1 MLSSHNLNSNTE
13 SNSRVN
19 SAFGNRVLKENL
31 YLPVSQSVGID
42 AKAETVLINS
52 ATQPMFGS
60 SHMFNIIEKNVVLN
74 GCTLRLEL
82 PPNVGTNGY
91 QGVYVPGHFFV
102 DRVNI
107 TINGQ
112 VFELIVDL
120 DNFLRLQ
127 LYSVD
132 ADRMSSNQACGLYS
146 SQNLRV
152 NLSST
157 TTNNVIL
164 IPLKCAIFDVIQPAI
179 LNDQHAIQLNVFMNT
194 QAQSIDILSGTLTPN
209 NTIISSTLIMKV
221 TRLSAAESYQRLSL
235 MSRRKFDTIFHSVIP
250 TTFSALNGSASSTF
264 ILSNLLHQ
272 NVMQLIICVRA
283 SKQGANQFAFTRL
296 NTLNILDG
304 ASNSLT
310 GGPLNGS
317 YYANLSNRDNTVS
330 SYNTET
336 SFGLINNQAN
346 FYIHSFSIDPIS
358 ALKNGLLYG
367 SRTMQGNESIVLNY
381 VTPLT
386 ANMIVDVFAYC
397 ENVCQQGVDGYS
409 KI

>member
-13 SNSRVN
+13 ANGRVN

-31 YLPVSQSVGID
+31 YLPVCQSVGID
-42 AKAETVLINS
+42 AKAETILINS

-82 PPNVGTNGY
+82 PPAVGTNGY
-91 QGVYVPGHFFV
+91 QGVYVPGQFLN
-102 DRVNI
+102 DRINI

-112 VFELIVDL
+112 VFDVIVDL
-120 DNFLRLQ
+120 ENFLRLQ
-127 LYSVD
+127 LYSLD
-132 ADRMSSNQACGLYS
+132 ADRMSSNQASGPYS

-152 NLSST
+152 NLTST

-164 IPLKCAIFDVIQPAI
+164 IPLKCALFDVIQPAL

-194 QAQSIDILSGTLTPN
+194 QAQSIDTISGTLTPS
-209 NTIISSTLIMKV
+209 NTVISSTLIMKV

-250 TTFSALNGSASSTF
+250 TTFSALSGSASSTF

-272 NVMQLIICVRA
+272 NVMQLLIVVRA

-310 GGPLNGS
+310 GGPLNGN

-336 SFGLINNQAN
+336 SFGLNNNQAH
-346 FYIHSFSIDPIS
+346 FYVHSFSIDPIS

-381 VTPLT
+381 VTPLA